1 MKGKLTTWSKTILFI
16 TRVKEMTIDYKINDK
31 VATLFYY
38 VGMDIGYKYYIVMLT
53 SVRIWMGGYM

>member
-16 TRVKEMTIDYKINDK
+16 PRVKEMTIDYKINDK

-38 VGMDIGYKYYIVMLT
+38 VGMDIDYKYYIVMLT